1 MPGLGLEPGELR
13 NLWGWGLE
21 ARILSAA
28 VICRVSRQERENPSA
43 NWGLGGAEGW
53 DGGGG
58 EIWKNANP
66 DQLENKLFLAMR
78 ETSSA
83 SIPPASLLPSPPSPI
98 ASCLS
103 TLTPDPCSQPWALA
117 PAHDPVSELQC
128 LSLGFETTLESGGQ

>member
-1 MPGLGLEPGELR
+1 MLGPGLEPGELR

-58 EIWKNANP
+58 EIWKNTNP
-66 DQLENKLFLAMR
+66 VQLEN
-78 ETSSA
+78 SS
-83 SIPPASLLPSPPSPI
+83 LPCERQVQPPSLQLPF
-98 ASCLS
+98 CPVL
-103 TLTPDPCSQPWALA
+103 PA
-117 PAHDPVSELQC
+117 P
-128 LSLGFETTLESGGQ
+128 